1 MSSYGRTLSNVDEP
15 RPQRDCCS
23 SATPLATEMCVEC
36 AFQFRW
42 TNAPYVVYRFFF
54 NHTLIASSTMP
65 CCVKGRS
72 LSLLRI
78 IAASRRA
85 LSCFLGICTLRVA
98 RNGILLFV
106 IEDPHFCI
114 VGFMPLQ

>member
-1 MSSYGRTLSNVDEP
+1 MRACIK
-15 RPQRDCCS
+15 CCS
-23 SATPLATEMCVEC
+23 QEKES
-36 AFQFRW
+36 QD
-42 TNAPYVVYRFFF
+42 NADVTAYDAEPYVVYRFFF

-114 VGFMPLQ
+114 VGFMALTLQ